1 MRILF
6 FAHLKDITRCAEM
19 TVQCGEI
26 NAAGLWRKLVAAH
39 PGLDQYRTSVRLAK
53 NSEYVN
59 SMELFTDT
67 DEVALIPPVSG
78 G

>member
-1 MRILF
+1 MRVLF

-19 TVQCGEI
+19 SL
-26 NAAGLWRKLVAAH
+26 AADGLDVDGLWRELVAAH
-39 PGLDQYRTSVRLAK
+39 PGLAPFRGSVRLAR
-53 NSEYVN
+53 NSEYVGADAR
-59 SMELFTDT
+59 FAAG